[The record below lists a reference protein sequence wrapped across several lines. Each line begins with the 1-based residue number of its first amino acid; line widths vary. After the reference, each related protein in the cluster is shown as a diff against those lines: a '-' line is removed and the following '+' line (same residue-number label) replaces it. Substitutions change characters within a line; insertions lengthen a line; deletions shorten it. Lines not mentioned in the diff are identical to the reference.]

1 MERNTDEEAEELAK
15 QASIDDPTDVY
26 YVEYNDIMDSSSNI
40 RWYKGKSYTPEEV
53 QEIRKK
59 EKYALYKKMMQAELE
74 EQCKT
79 FKDLVSLTE
88 DQYENERRKGRPN
101 INKIAKA
108 EFYDNQDWY
117 IQHIKDYKDEKDFI
131 EKEKAEI
138 ASEYNLT
145 EIRSELVC
153 KQIYQLAK
161 ENDLI

>member
-1 MERNTDEEAEELAK
+1 MREE
-15 QASIDDPTDVY
+15 
-26 YVEYNDIMDSSSNI
+26 
-40 RWYKGKSYTPEEV
+40 
-53 QEIRKK
+53 
-59 EKYALYKKMMQAELE
+59 
-74 EQCKT
+74 
-79 FKDLVSLTE
+79 
-88 DQYENERRKGRPN
+88 KGRPN